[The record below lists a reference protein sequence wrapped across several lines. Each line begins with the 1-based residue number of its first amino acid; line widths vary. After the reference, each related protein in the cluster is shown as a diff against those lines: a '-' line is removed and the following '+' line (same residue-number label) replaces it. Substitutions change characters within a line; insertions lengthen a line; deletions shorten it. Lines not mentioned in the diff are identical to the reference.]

1 VWWQILHLVGSTVL
15 SHLRH
20 LRNYL
25 QKQNKK
31 QCYFGGKGLSW
42 SIFVCISHLKL
53 IFNLAGVGLR
63 VQSADVVVD
72 GSEFTH
78 WDSRVPTQTRFQ
90 NCIMHKHILLLQRE
104 RERDQHL
111 QKNNVVQSWKDIL
124 RLCL

>member
-15 SHLRH
+15 SHLR
-20 LRNYL
+20 NYL
-25 QKQNKK
+25 QKKQ
-31 QCYFGGKGLSW
+31 QCYFGGKGLLW
-42 SIFVCISHLKL
+42 SIFACISHLKL

-90 NCIMHKHILLLQRE
+90 NGIMHKHILLLQRE

-111 QKNNVVQSWKDIL
+111 QKNNVVQSWKGIL